1 MNDQLLKNR
10 KLRIDISTNAG
21 SGGDRGD
28 RFNNRNDNRYN
39 NRYDDGEDR
48 TQGDWRSG
56 PAPAFRDDDRDRRDR
71 YDPPRDRGGFGDRG
85 GYDSKC

>member
-21 SGGDRGD
+21 SGGDRGNRGD

-39 NRYDDGEDR
+39 NRDDDGEDR
-48 TQGDWRSG
+48 TQGKKV
-56 PAPAFRDDDRDRRDR
+56 FRETT
-71 YDPPRDRGGFGDRG
+71 PIENII
-85 GYDSKC
+85 